1 MSQGIYFHLR
11 LRFPARES
19 LSHWKEHVLLAQ
31 REQLEPVP
39 GFDGIDMGDDDLLG
53 EEPRT
58 LPRNATVG
66 DLLAHMQ
73 SELANERGFVEI
85 LQNGADADADADA
98 GAVVAM
104 HGFLPDYDSYRDHR
118 LPMIYAGAAASRLGG
133 EGSVSFLGPAEGEWV
148 VTFAD
153 FTDSAVR
160 ISEPDLQDLGERELT
175 ERFGGIAVDDVYRAW
190 RPVRA

>member
-11 LRFPARES
+11 LRFRTREG
-19 LSHWKEHVLLAQ
+19 LSRWQEQALLAQ
-31 REQLEPVP
+31 RARLAPVP
-39 GFDGIDMGDDDLLG
+39 GFAGIDMGDDDLLG
-53 EEPRT
+53 GEPRR

-66 DLLAHMQ
+66 DLLAHVR

-85 LQNGADADADADA
+85 LTNSADADADA

-133 EGSVSFLGPAEGEWV
+133 EGTVSFLGPADGEYV

-153 FTDSAVR
+153 FADSVIR
-160 ISEPDLQDLGERELT
+160 ISEPDPQDLRERELT

-190 RPVRA
+190 KAR